1 MEFNK
6 LSKAG
11 LKCGYNPLIWI
22 QTEELERGMSYV
34 LNSLSDAG
42 QNLEDFSLDA
52 AFSNSETKK
61 VYVSTQRYP
70 YGSIDLKKLSA
81 SNKQCSFNYLK
92 DIKSEVTPDLNKY
105 EQYLL
110 EIGNPDKK
118 DTPHVFVEPMALKNP
133 MFSKILLDVL
143 AFKGNGAPVFIVA
156 TFAPPEELADYAY
169 RISLDAL
176 TAKEIELY
184 LNKYRTGDEKLQ
196 CVEALLGL
204 TYIQMLQCL
213 EYCSKS
219 GNISVADIH
228 KFKTENF
235 DGSMLEISH
244 PTMSL
249 NDMGGYHAFKKYVST
264 LPKFYT
270 DEAKQLGIKKPK
282 GFIAFGVPGCSKTVA
297 ASIIAATLKVPLVNI
312 NLSKIMQGL
321 VGASEGNMERA
332 LNQVRELKQC
342 VILLDE
348 AEKVLGGFAS
358 SHQSDAGTLARV
370 MSRLLTF
377 LHENENSF
385 TVFTSNDITKLPP
398 ELMRAGRLDTQ
409 WYFSVPNGEEAQ
421 EILSIYIKKYGL
433 KFRKKTAKEDLGY
446 LVDTIDRFTGAEI
459 EQTVINI
466 QRAMFINDVGEVT
479 KEIIDEATMTIVP
492 VVKSSADSIAA
503 LEEHARKFAVY
514 ASNKKTELLEPV
526 KKSNKEN
533 YLAD

>member
-1 MEFNK
+1 MQFNK
-6 LSKAG
+6 LSKSG
-11 LKCGYNPLIWI
+11 MKSGYSPLIWI
-22 QTEELERGMSYV
+22 QTLELERGVSYV
-34 LNSLSDAG
+34 LNSLNDAG
-42 QNLEDFSLDA
+42 QNLEDFSLGA
-52 AFSNSETKK
+52 AFTNSEIKK
-61 VYVSTQRYP
+61 VYISAQRYL
-70 YGSIDLKKLSA
+70 YGSVELKNLDSN
-81 SNKQCSFNYLK
+81 NKQCSFNYLK
-92 DIKSEVTPDLNKY
+92 DIKNEVNPDLNKY
-105 EQYLL
+105 ENVLL
-110 EIGNPDKK
+110 EIGNEEKK
-118 DTPHVFVEPMALKNP
+118 KSPHLFVEPMPLKNP
-133 MFSKILLDVL
+133 MYSKILLDVMS
-143 AFKGNGAPVFIVA
+143 FKGTGAPVFVVA
-156 TFAPPEELADYAY
+156 TFAPPEELAEYAY
-169 RISLDAL
+169 KISLDAL

-249 NDMGGYHAFKKYVST
+249 NDIGGYHAFKKYVAT

-282 GFIAFGVPGCSKTVA
+282 GFIAFGVPGCSKTVS

-342 VILLDE
+342 VVLLDE
-348 AEKVLGGFAS
+348 SEKVLGGFAS

-409 WYFSVPNGEEAQ
+409 WYFSIPNSEEAQ

-433 KFRKKTAKEDLGY
+433 KFKSKADLEY
-446 LVDTIDRFTGAEI
+446 LVNAIDRFTGAEI
-459 EQTVINI
+459 EQTVINL
-466 QRAMFINDVGEVT
+466 QRVLFVNDRKEVT
-479 KEIIDEATMTIVP
+479 QGLIEEAVMTIVP
-492 VVKSSADSIAA
+492 VAKSSSDSIAA

-514 ASNKKTELLEPV
+514 ASEKKASLLEPV
-526 KKSNKEN
+526 KKSSKSN
-533 YLAD
+533 YLTE

>member
-1 MEFNK
+1 M
-6 LSKAG
+6 
-11 LKCGYNPLIWI
+11 P
-22 QTEELERGMSYV
+22 
-34 LNSLSDAG
+34 
-42 QNLEDFSLDA
+42 
-52 AFSNSETKK
+52 
-61 VYVSTQRYP
+61 
-70 YGSIDLKKLSA
+70 
-81 SNKQCSFNYLK
+81 
-92 DIKSEVTPDLNKY
+92 
-105 EQYLL
+105 
-110 EIGNPDKK
+110 
-118 DTPHVFVEPMALKNP
+118 LKNP
-133 MFSKILLDVL
+133 MYSKILLDVM
-143 AFKGNGAPVFIVA
+143 AFKGTGAPVFVVA

-169 RISLDAL
+169 KISLDAL
-176 TAKEIELY
+176 TSKEIELY

-342 VILLDE
+342 VILVDE
-348 AEKVLGGFAS
+348 AEKVFGG
-358 SHQSDAGTLARV
+358 
-370 MSRLLTF
+370 
-377 LHENENSF
+377 
-385 TVFTSNDITKLPP
+385 
-398 ELMRAGRLDTQ
+398 
-409 WYFSVPNGEEAQ
+409 
-421 EILSIYIKKYGL
+421 
-433 KFRKKTAKEDLGY
+433 
-446 LVDTIDRFTGAEI
+446 
-459 EQTVINI
+459 
-466 QRAMFINDVGEVT
+466 
-479 KEIIDEATMTIVP
+479 
-492 VVKSSADSIAA
+492 
-503 LEEHARKFAVY
+503 
-514 ASNKKTELLEPV
+514 
-526 KKSNKEN
+526 
-533 YLAD
+533 